1 MSDSNMMQTDGK
13 PVVIV
18 YECNS
23 GVVFWITPLN
33 LPTLRAIQL
42 KARSLFPDIDPTP
55 YRKPE
60 ENAFDPNQLTPAE
73 DNPEYIQKVAELEAE
88 RSRWI
93 KLAVF
98 KYAAKMPKYPTEQD
112 LIQAYQIQLTKLRE
126 IADLPADD
134 YEAILFHIVLSWN
147 QVGEDSD
154 GKLTHTDNDFNRIY
168 QLCIQTV
175 ALEPSEVTAGI
186 RFFRAKISGR

>member
-1 MSDSNMMQTDGK
+1 MSDNNLQKDGQ
-13 PVVIV
+13 PVIIV

-23 GVVFWITPLN
+23 GVVFWVTPIN

-42 KARSLFPDIDPTP
+42 KARSLFPDVDKTP
-55 YRKPE
+55 YQQPQ
-60 ENAFDPNQLTPAE
+60 ENAFSEGQLTPAE
-73 DNPEYIQKVAELEAE
+73 DNPDYLKAVAELDAE

-98 KYAAKMPKYPTEQD
+98 KYAAKMPKFPTEQD
-112 LIQAYQIQLTKLRE
+112 LIQAYQFQLAKLRE

-134 YEAILFHIVLSWN
+134 YEAIMFHIVLSWN